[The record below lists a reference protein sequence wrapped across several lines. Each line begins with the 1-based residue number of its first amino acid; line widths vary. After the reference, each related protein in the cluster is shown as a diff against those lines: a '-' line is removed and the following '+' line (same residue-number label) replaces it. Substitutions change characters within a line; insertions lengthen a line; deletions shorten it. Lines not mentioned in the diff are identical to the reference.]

1 MPIVFR
7 DLKPRPQAV
16 LFYRLIPSVFHQTL
30 SNIHPTTPLKCDFSI
45 WAGPNTFTFWSA
57 NFQIKLA
64 PLILYT
70 TLVYTST
77 LKSAVQ
83 KIFKI
88 FVILIKKILLFFKE
102 LSYFLFF
109 NINQCF
115 SEKNRIEV
123 KHTFFFVF
131 GIKISLYNVHYWLVY
146 PFLLSSFWTL
156 YSVLIVW
163 HVFLTIE
170 GNTV

>member
-1 MPIVFR
+1 LLGVYLTKF
-7 DLKPRPQAV
+7 
-16 LFYRLIPSVFHQTL
+16 
-30 SNIHPTTPLKCDFSI
+30 
-45 WAGPNTFTFWSA
+45 GSA

-163 HVFLTIE
+163 HQKVNVFGPAHIE
-170 GNTV
+170 KSHFKGVVGCIFDKVWWNTEGISL